1 MWNRIKRL
9 FRAMFGWL
17 IGGAENPELVLRQL
31 REDLRNKI
39 PELNRQVAEVVK
51 HEKML
56 EMQLERQTQT
66 VVTLQP
72 QVEAAVKAG
81 PERKEAAKALI
92 VQLQSSQAEMAETQA
107 ALQKA
112 KENSAQMLQMRTA
125 FEQKVRQQMQE
136 AMRQIS
142 RYKRAEAE
150 KEMAEIMG
158 SFEVGDEADELQRM
172 TEKVD
177 EKLARAEARLQVSSS
192 SVDNQ
197 IAQIQVEASTDAAE
211 LAYQEYQRQLGLT
224 PETPAAEQPAKTM
237 EAIPVAPAP
246 PPAAPPA
253 APPSM
258 PPPGQKRE
266 EAQQDVNW
274 AQQNTDSQQ
283 QQ

>member
-72 QVEAAVKAG
+72 QVEA
-81 PERKEAAKALI
+81 AAKALI

-246 PPAAPPA
+246 PPAAPP
-253 APPSM
+253 SM

>member
-1 MWNRIKRL
+1 
-9 FRAMFGWL
+9 
-17 IGGAENPELVLRQL
+17 
-31 REDLRNKI
+31 DLRNKI
-39 PELNRQVAEVVK
+39 PELNRQVAEVIK

-81 PERKEAAKALI
+81 PGRKEAAKALI

-197 IAQIQVEASTDAAE
+197 IAQIQVEASTDSAE

-237 EAIPVAPAP
+237 EAIPVAPAT

-253 APPSM
+253 A

>member
-39 PELNRQVAEVVK
+39 PELNRQVAEVIK

-246 PPAAPPA
+246 PPAAPP
-253 APPSM
+253 SM